1 MEVLESPEKGQKGI
15 KAGDLMKWRKPKSG
29 SPRAGDV
36 LLKDLLNPAHPLY
49 RLAGVVNWGQ
59 FERQFG
65 QFYAEMG
72 RPALATRL
80 LVGLHYLRYLYTV
93 SDEVVV
99 ASWVENPYWQYFCG
113 AEYFVHEFPC
123 DPSSLVK
130 WRQRVG
136 VEGSEQ
142 MLKESLAAAQREAVL
157 TSTEVKRVNVD
168 TTVQEKAIAF
178 PTDARLYY
186 KARQAV
192 VRVARGCNFK
202 LRQSYVRLGKRALVN
217 QGRYGAAR
225 QLQRARREPR
235 KLRTYLGRVL
245 RNVERGKLK
254 LAAKQA
260 QVVSIARRIF
270 VQQRTDHR
278 KVYSVHAPEVECIA
292 KGKVSKHYEF
302 GCKVRIV
309 TTSRRGW
316 IVGIDA
322 EHDNPY
328 DGATLKPALTQVK
341 RLTGVRPEEAFVDK
355 GFRGQRY
362 HPKAVAVYI
371 SGRRNLPPQLSR
383 LLKRRAAIEPVIGHT
398 KPDHGLNRNYL
409 LGKSGDR
416 INALLSGCAW
426 NLKKLWRYFVE
437 HPLPVLAT

>member
-1 MEVLESPEKGQKGI
+1 M
-15 KAGDLMKWRKPKSG
+15 
-29 SPRAGDV
+29 
-36 LLKDLLNPAHPLY
+36 
-49 RLAGVVNWGQ
+49 NWAQ
-59 FERQFG
+59 FERQLG
-65 QFYAEMG
+65 KFYAEEMG

-80 LVGLHYLRYLYTV
+80 VVGLHYLKYLYNV

-113 AEYFVHEFPC
+113 AEYFAHEFPC
-123 DPSSLVK
+123 DPTSLVK

-136 VEGSEQ
+136 VGGSEKL
-142 MLKESLAAAQREAVL
+142 LKESLAAAQREGVL
-157 TSTEVKRVNVD
+157 PPTEVKRVNVD

-178 PTDARLYY
+178 PTDARLYH
-186 KARQAV
+186 KARQAL
-192 VRVARGCNFK
+192 VRLAQQCNLK
-202 LRQSYVRLGKRALVN
+202 LRQSYVRLGKRAFVK

-225 QLQRARREPR
+225 QFKRARRETR

-254 LAAKQA
+254 LSAKQT
-260 QVVSIARRIF
+260 QLVRVARRILA
-270 VQQRTDHR
+270 QQRTDHG

-292 KGKVSKHYEF
+292 KGKVHKHYEF

-309 TTSRRGW
+309 TTSRQSW

-341 RLTGVRPEEAFVDK
+341 RVTGVRPEEAFVDK

-362 HPKAVAVYI
+362 HPKTFAVYI
-371 SGRRNLPPQLSR
+371 AGCRNLTPQLSK
-383 LLKRRAAIEPVIGHT
+383 LLKRRSAIEPVIGHT
-398 KPDHGLNRNYL
+398 KHDHGMNRNYL
-409 LGKSGDR
+409 LGKVGDR

-426 NLKKLWRYFVE
+426 NLKKLWRHFVE
-437 HPLPVLAT
+437 HPPPVPAT

>member
-1 MEVLESPEKGQKGI
+1 MKG
-15 KAGDLMKWRKPKSG
+15 RKPKSG
-29 SPRAGDV
+29 TSRAGGV

-49 RLAGVVNWGQ
+49 RLAGVVNWAQ
-59 FERQFG
+59 FEQQFG
-65 QFYAEMG
+65 QFYAEVLG

-80 LVGLHYLRYLYTV
+80 LVGLHYLKSLYNV

-113 AEYFVHEFPC
+113 AEYFAHEFPC
-123 DPSSLVK
+123 DPTSLVK

-142 MLKESLAAAQREAVL
+142 LLRESLAAARREAVL
-157 TSTEVKRVNVD
+157 TPTEIKRVNVD

-178 PTDARLYY
+178 PTDARLYH
-186 KARQAV
+186 KARQAL
-192 VRVARGCNFK
+192 VRVARSCNFK
-202 LRQSYVRLGKRALVN
+202 LRQSYVRLGKRALVK

-225 QLQRARREPR
+225 HLQRARRETR

-254 LAAKQA
+254 LSMKQL
-260 QVVSIARRIF
+260 QVVRVARRILT
-270 VQQRTDHR
+270 QQRTDHG

-292 KGKVSKHYEF
+292 KGKVPKRYEF

-309 TTSRRGW
+309 TTSRHGW

-322 EHDNPY
+322 AHDNPY
-328 DGATLKPALTQVK
+328 DGATLKPALAQVK
-341 RLTGVRPEEAFVDK
+341 RVTGTRPEEAFVDK

-371 SGRRNLPPQLSR
+371 AGRRNLPPQLR
-383 LLKRRAAIEPVIGHT
+383 KLLKRRAAIEPVIGHT
-398 KPDHGLNRNYL
+398 KHDHGMNRNYL
-409 LGKSGDR
+409 LGQVGDR
-416 INALLSGCAW
+416 INAMLSACAW
-426 NLKKLWRYFVE
+426 NLKKLWRYFVA
-437 HPLPVLAT
+437 HPLPVPAT

>member
-1 MEVLESPEKGQKGI
+1 
-15 KAGDLMKWRKPKSG
+15 MKWRKPKHEA
-29 SPRAGDV
+29 PRAEGV
-36 LLKDLLNPAHPLY
+36 LLKAFLNAAHPLY
-49 RLAGVVNWGQ
+49 RLTGVVNWAH

-65 QFYAEMG
+65 KFYADEMG

-80 LVGLHYLRYLYTV
+80 VVGLHYLKYLYNV
-93 SDEVVV
+93 SDEGVV

-113 AEYFVHEFPC
+113 REYCEHEFPC
-123 DPSSLVK
+123 DPTSLVK

-142 MLKESLAAAQREAVL
+142 LLKASLAAAQREAVL
-157 TSTEVKRVNVD
+157 TATEIKRVKVD

-178 PTDARLYY
+178 PTDARLYD
-186 KARQAV
+186 KARQAL
-192 VRVARGCNFK
+192 VRVARNCNFK

-225 QLQRARREPR
+225 QLKRARRETR

-254 LAAKQA
+254 LPTKQE
-260 QVVSIARRIF
+260 QLVIVARRIL
-270 VQQRTDHR
+270 VQQRTDHG

-292 KGKVSKHYEF
+292 KGKVHKHYEF

-309 TTSRRGW
+309 TTSRRSW
-316 IVGIDA
+316 MVGIDA
-322 EHDNPY
+322 AHDNPY
-328 DGATLKPALTQVK
+328 DGTTLKPALAQVK
-341 RLTGVRPEEAFVDK
+341 RITGVRPEEAFVDK

-371 SGRRNLPPQLSR
+371 AGRRNLTPQLSK
-383 LLKRRAAIEPVIGHT
+383 LLKRRSAIEPVIGHT
-398 KPDHGLNRNYL
+398 KHDHGMNRNYL
-409 LGKSGDR
+409 LGKAEDR
-416 INALLSGCAW
+416 SNALLSGAAW
-426 NLKKLWRYFVE
+426 NLKKLWRHFVE
-437 HPLPVLAT
+437 HPLPMSAP

>member
-1 MEVLESPEKGQKGI
+1 
-15 KAGDLMKWRKPKSG
+15 MKWRKPKNRV
-29 SPRAGDV
+29 PRVGGV
-36 LLKDLLNPAHPLY
+36 LLKEFLNPAHPLS
-49 RLAGVVNWGQ
+49 RLAGVVNWAQ

-65 QFYAEMG
+65 KFYAEELG

-80 LVGLHYLRYLYTV
+80 LVGLHYLKYLYNV

-113 AEYFVHEFPC
+113 AEYFTHEFPC
-123 DPSSLVK
+123 NPTSLVK

-136 VEGSEQ
+136 VEGSEK

-157 TSTEVKRVNVD
+157 SPAEVKRVNVD

-178 PTDARLYY
+178 PTDARLYH
-186 KARQAV
+186 KARQAL
-192 VRVARGCNFK
+192 VRVAQRCNFK
-202 LRQSYVRLGKRALVN
+202 LRQSYVRVGKRALVN

-225 QLQRARREPR
+225 QLKRARRETR
-235 KLRTYLGRVL
+235 KLRIYLGRVL

-254 LAAKQA
+254 LLTQQT
-260 QVVSIARRIF
+260 QVVSVARRILA
-270 VQQRTDHR
+270 QQRTDHG

-292 KGKVSKHYEF
+292 KGKVQKHYEF

-309 TTSRRGW
+309 TTSRQSW

-328 DGATLKPALTQVK
+328 DGATLKPALAQVK
-341 RLTGVRPEEAFVDK
+341 RVTGTRPEEAFVDK

-362 HPKAVAVYI
+362 YPKGVTVYI
-371 SGRRNLPPQLSR
+371 AGRRNLPPQLSK
-383 LLKRRAAIEPVIGHT
+383 LLKRRSAIEPVIGHT
-398 KPDHGLNRNYL
+398 KHDHGMDRNYL
-409 LGKSGDR
+409 LGKVGDR

-426 NLKKLWRYFVE
+426 NLKKLWRHFVA
-437 HPLPVLAT
+437 HPLPVPTT